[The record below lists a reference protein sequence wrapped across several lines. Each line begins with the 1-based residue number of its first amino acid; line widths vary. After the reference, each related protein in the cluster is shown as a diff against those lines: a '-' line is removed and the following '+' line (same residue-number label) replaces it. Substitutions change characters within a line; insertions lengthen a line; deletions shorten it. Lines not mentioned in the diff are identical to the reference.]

1 MKLIYFLAALAPTL
15 VSSAY
20 AQAPMS
26 MPKTALMD
34 TANHSGGW
42 VGKTASS
49 FALPDTT
56 GKTTDIGHVIG
67 TRPVVL
73 IFYRGVWCPYCRS
86 QMTDIGRHRAEFLQS
101 GAAVYA
107 ISNED
112 APPLLEMQ
120 KRAGLDFVTF
130 LSDKTGT
137 AAKLYAG
144 LYPHS
149 LVHQP
154 GSFVIDKTGRI
165 VYAYVNQ
172 DFRSRAATIALLQA
186 VQKSR

>member
-1 MKLIYFLAALAPTL
+1 
-15 VSSAY
+15 
-20 AQAPMS
+20 
-26 MPKTALMD
+26 MD
-34 TANHSGGW
+34 TADHSGGW
-42 VGKTASS
+42 VGKTAQP
-49 FALPDTT
+49 FALPDTA
-56 GKTTDIGHVIG
+56 GKTVDMGRVIG

-86 QMTDIGRHRAEFLQS
+86 QRTDLSRHRAEFLRD

-112 APPLLEMQ
+112 APQLQQMQ

-130 LSDKTGT
+130 LSDKTGK

-149 LVHQP
+149 SVHQP

-172 DFRSRAATIALLQA
+172 DFRSRAAAISLLQA